1 MADIVTRSVVV
12 AKEGVT
18 VGVVVVAVKVVG
30 NVAHAGDVVFLVVKL
45 SEVAVEPAVVEV
57 LRLLKS
63 I

>member
-1 MADIVTRSVVV
+1 MTDIVTRSVVV

-45 SEVAVEPAVVEV
+45 SELAVEPAAVEV